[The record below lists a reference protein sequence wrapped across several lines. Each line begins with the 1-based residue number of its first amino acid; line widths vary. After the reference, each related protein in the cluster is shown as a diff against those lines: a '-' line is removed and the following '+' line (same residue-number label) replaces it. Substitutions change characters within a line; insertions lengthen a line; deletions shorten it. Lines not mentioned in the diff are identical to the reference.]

1 MDNPA
6 IDQYSDLYKQHMDMI
21 LTDGLRLWESRRNGQ
36 GLNINNKKTVEL
48 QLEFLLG
55 MIAILDHIR
64 NDGKSC
70 VPPHVWFSALRGEYI
85 K

>member
-1 MDNPA
+1 MEENDET
-6 IDQYSDLYKQHMDMI
+6 YELHMDLVSTEVI
-21 LTDGLRLWESRRNGQ
+21 RLWESRRKAQ
-36 GLNINNKKTVEL
+36 GLNIDHKKTKEL

-55 MIAILDHIR
+55 AIAILDHMR

-70 VPPHVWFSALRGEYI
+70 VPPLIYFSAIRGEYI